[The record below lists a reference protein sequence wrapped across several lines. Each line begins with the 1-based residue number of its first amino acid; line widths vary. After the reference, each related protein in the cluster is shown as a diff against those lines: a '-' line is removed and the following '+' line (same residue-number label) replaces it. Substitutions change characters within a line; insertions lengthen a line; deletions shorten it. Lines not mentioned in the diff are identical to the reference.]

1 MKTQKSSVFVLN
13 HQDNAS
19 AGCTMNVYGGKFYN
33 YNPGETNV
41 DPANAKTGKILLA
54 TGATTT
60 SSSEGGDTVYTVTST
75 QAQ

>member
-1 MKTQKSSVFVLN
+1 
-13 HQDNAS
+13 
-19 AGCTMNVYGGKFYN
+19 MNVYGGKFYN

-41 DPANAKTGKILLA
+41 DPVNAKTGKILLA